1 MDYLARMSLPPI
13 DAKFD
18 TINDG
23 ATRETGVAI
32 RPRHAATLIIVRTDG
47 PQPRLLMGRRN
58 RGHAF
63 MPDKWVFPGGRV
75 DRTDYDAPSATEL
88 SAEVAT
94 RLELE
99 PRHAKPARLARALAL
114 AAVRETFEETGL
126 LLAKPAPERPGAD
139 PWRPFLAQG
148 ALPDLAPLSFVAR
161 AITPPYRPRRFDA
174 RFFMASAESLLSL
187 DRRPDCGELDE
198 IAWVD
203 FQEAMALDLPN
214 ITRFVVHEIGQRLA
228 ETGRPAPFMR
238 FLNGK
243 RHLTHL

>member
-1 MDYLARMSLPPI
+1 MSLPPI

-18 TINDG
+18 TIHDG
-23 ATRETGVAI
+23 AVRETGAALT
-32 RPRHAATLIIVRTDG
+32 PKHAATLIIVRTDG

-58 RGHAF
+58 GGVAF

-75 DRTDYDAPSATEL
+75 DRADYDAPSATEL
-88 SAEVAT
+88 APEVAA

-99 PRHAKPARLARALAL
+99 PRHRTPARLARALAL

-126 LLAKPAPERPGAD
+126 LLARQAPVRPRAG

-174 RFFMASAESLLSL
+174 RFFMAPAEALLSL

-228 ETGRPAPFMR
+228 DTGRPAPFMR

-243 RHLTHL
+243 RRLTHL

>member
-1 MDYLARMSLPPI
+1 MDEPI

-18 TINDG
+18 TRNDG
-23 ATRETGVAI
+23 DVRDPSAGVLK
-32 RPRHAATLIIVRTDG
+32 PRHAATLIVVRDDG
-47 PQPRLLMGRRN
+47 PKPRLLMGRRN
-58 RGHAF
+58 RGLAF
-63 MPDKWVFPGGRV
+63 MADKWVFPGGRV
-75 DRTDYDAPSATEL
+75 DRGDYVAPSASEL
-88 SAEVAT
+88 SPETTA
-94 RLELE
+94 RLALE
-99 PRHAKPARLARALAL
+99 PRHPSPARLARALAL

-126 LLAKPAPERPGAD
+126 LLAREAPQRPGAG

-174 RFFMASAESLLSL
+174 RFFMAPAEALLSL
-187 DRRPDCGELDE
+187 ERRPDCGELDE

-214 ITRFVVHEIGQRLA
+214 ITRFVLHEVGQRLA
-228 ETGRPAPFMR
+228 DTGRPAPFMR